1 MVLKI
6 SGLEEEENY
15 EVKGTKDIIVNVRGK
30 VFKLEGK
37 VRKARFYIKSKLTH
51 KVVEY
56 RVN

>member
-6 SGLEEEENY
+6 NGYEEEENY
-15 EVKGTKDIIVNVRGK
+15 EVKGIKDIIVDVRGK

-37 VRKARFYIKSKLTH
+37 VRAARFCIKSKLTH